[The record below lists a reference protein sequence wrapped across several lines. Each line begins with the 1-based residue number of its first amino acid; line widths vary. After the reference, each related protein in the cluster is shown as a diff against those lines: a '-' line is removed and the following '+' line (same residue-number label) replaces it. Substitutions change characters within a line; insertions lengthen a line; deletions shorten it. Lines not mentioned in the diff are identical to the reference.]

1 MAPELMETERL
12 LLRVEHED
20 AAARVLDLYLRN
32 RDEFEAYEPTRP
44 EGFYTEDFHR
54 QVLRR
59 EYNMYLS
66 EQFLRYHLYFKEQPE
81 YCVGSLNFNIRN
93 DGNIFCEIGYKIEH
107 TLWNQGVATEAV
119 VAGIEIMQD
128 YYPITRVD
136 ARILGTNKK
145 SRHLVKKLGFVFMC
159 EEPQS
164 ANILGKD
171 VDITRYTLAL

>member
-1 MAPELMETERL
+1 MAPEFAETERL
-12 LLRVEHED
+12 ILRVEHED
-20 AAARVLDLYLRN
+20 AAERVLDLYLRN

-44 EGFYTEDFHR
+44 EGFYTLDFHTR
-54 QVLRR
+54 VLHR
-59 EYNMYLS
+59 EYNLYCS
-66 EQFLRYHLYFKEQPE
+66 EQFLRYHLYFKERPD

-93 DGNIFCEIGYKIEH
+93 DGDVFCEVGYKIEH
-107 TLWNQGVATEAV
+107 TLWNQGIATEAV
-119 VAGIEIMQD
+119 TAGIDIMEE

-136 ARILGTNKK
+136 ARILNTNAK
-145 SRHLVKKLGFVFMC
+145 SRHLLKKLGFVFMC